1 MTGVRF
7 KDWETFLRYVGSQEK
22 MKHKE
27 EWRKAVELW
36 DMDDLEPREWKGM
49 EKILSPSNYEELAMR
64 LGTVEVRSFRLPF
77 ESDGMI
83 FYAAGKEEGD
93 GGYFCMGYGF
103 VEENET
109 NPSKSRYVPLP
120 VRKEGEKASFYKIG
134 TEQEYWSYY
143 AKLSERVPGKVL
155 AQVLLKA
162 EILDNYYGTE
172 RDIEKDMGGF
182 CMIIPELEERA
193 NVYQELFK
201 KYGLQE
207 ELYEYRDIIVGEEKD
222 WIEELFLVGT
232 EYGIVIFCPKGLTE
246 VEA

>member
-27 EWRKAVELW
+27 EWRKAAELW
-36 DMDDLEPREWKGM
+36 DMDDLEPGEWKGM

-93 GGYFCMGYGF
+93 GGYFCMGYGIVNESDIEDKNNRF
-103 VEENET
+103 RPMPEESN
-109 NPSKSRYVPLP
+109 R
-120 VRKEGEKASFYKIG
+120 EKD
-134 TEQEYWSYY
+134 YY
-143 AKLSERVPGKVL
+143 Y
-155 AQVLLKA
+155 
-162 EILDNYYGTE
+162 IGTE
-172 RDIEKDMGGF
+172 RDYWETYPVLQTYLPEKILEYLASQVAILDSNYGADRDVQGGMGGF
-182 CMIIPELEERA
+182 CAVIPKLDEAAKKAYRQILEKH
-193 NVYQELFK
+193 YIQESM
-201 KYGLQE
+201 
-207 ELYEYRDIIVGEEKD
+207 YEYLDMVTVGGTD
-222 WIEELFLVGT
+222 WVEALYLT
-232 EYGIVIFCPKGLTE
+232 NNDYGIILIYRKG

>member
-1 MTGVRF
+1 MMGVRF

-36 DMDDLEPREWKGM
+36 DIDDLELGEWKGM

-103 VEENET
+103 VNESDIEDKNNRFRPMPEESN
-109 NPSKSRYVPLP
+109 R
-120 VRKEGEKASFYKIG
+120 EKD
-134 TEQEYWSYY
+134 YY
-143 AKLSERVPGKVL
+143 Y
-155 AQVLLKA
+155 
-162 EILDNYYGTE
+162 IGTE
-172 RDIEKDMGGF
+172 RDYWENYPVLQTYLPEK
-182 CMIIPELEERA
+182 ILEYLA
-193 NVYQELFK
+193 SQVAILDSN
-201 KYGLQE
+201 YGAD
-207 ELYEYRDIIVGEEKD
+207 RDVQLSLIHI
-222 WIEELFLVGT
+222 
-232 EYGIVIFCPKGLTE
+232 
-246 VEA
+246 

>member
-27 EWRKAVELW
+27 EWRKAAELW
-36 DMDDLEPREWKGM
+36 DMDDLEPGEWKGM

-93 GGYFCMGYGF
+93 GGYFCMGYGIVNESDIEDKNNRF
-103 VEENET
+103 RPMPEESN
-109 NPSKSRYVPLP
+109 R
-120 VRKEGEKASFYKIG
+120 EKD
-134 TEQEYWSYY
+134 YY
-143 AKLSERVPGKVL
+143 Y
-155 AQVLLKA
+155 
-162 EILDNYYGTE
+162 IGTE
-172 RDIEKDMGGF
+172 RDYWETYPVLQTYLPEKILEYLASQVAILDSNYGADRDVQGGMGGF
-182 CMIIPELEERA
+182 CAVIPKLDEAAKKAYRQILEKH
-193 NVYQELFK
+193 YIQESM
-201 KYGLQE
+201 
-207 ELYEYRDIIVGEEKD
+207 YEYLDMVT
-222 WIEELFLVGT
+222 VSGT
-232 EYGIVIFCPKGLTE
+232 EWVEALYLTNNDYGIILIYRKG

>member
-27 EWRKAVELW
+27 EWRKATELW
-36 DMDDLEPREWKGM
+36 DMDDLEPGEWKGM

-83 FYAAGKEEGD
+83 IYAAGKEEGD

-120 VRKEGEKASFYKIG
+120 VQKEGGEIVSADSQKK
-134 TEQEYWSYY
+134 SYADFLKEIMRKNMESSHY
-143 AKLSERVPGKVL
+143 QILIIVML
-155 AQVLLKA
+155 ITVLL
-162 EILDNYYGTE
+162 EI
-172 RDIEKDMGGF
+172 
-182 CMIIPELEERA
+182 
-193 NVYQELFK
+193 
-201 KYGLQE
+201 
-207 ELYEYRDIIVGEEKD
+207 
-222 WIEELFLVGT
+222 
-232 EYGIVIFCPKGLTE
+232 
-246 VEA
+246 

>member
-36 DMDDLEPREWKGM
+36 DIDDLEPGEWKGM
-49 EKILSPSNYEELAMR
+49 EKILSPSNYEELALR

-103 VEENET
+103 VNESDIEDKNNRFRPMPEESN
-109 NPSKSRYVPLP
+109 R
-120 VRKEGEKASFYKIG
+120 EKD
-134 TEQEYWSYY
+134 YY
-143 AKLSERVPGKVL
+143 Y
-155 AQVLLKA
+155 
-162 EILDNYYGTE
+162 IGTE
-172 RDIEKDMGGF
+172 RDYWENYPVLQTYLPEK
-182 CMIIPELEERA
+182 ILEYLA
-193 NVYQELFK
+193 SQVAILDSN
-201 KYGLQE
+201 
-207 ELYEYRDIIVGEEKD
+207 
-222 WIEELFLVGT
+222 
-232 EYGIVIFCPKGLTE
+232 
-246 VEA
+246 

>member
-27 EWRKAVELW
+27 EWRKATELW
-36 DMDDLEPREWKGM
+36 DMDDLEPGEWKGM

-103 VEENET
+103 VNESDIEDKNNRFRPMPEESN
-109 NPSKSRYVPLP
+109 R
-120 VRKEGEKASFYKIG
+120 EKD
-134 TEQEYWSYY
+134 YY
-143 AKLSERVPGKVL
+143 Y
-155 AQVLLKA
+155 
-162 EILDNYYGTE
+162 IGTE
-172 RDIEKDMGGF
+172 RDYWETYPVLQTYLPEKILEYLASQVAILDSNYGADRDVQGGMGGF
-182 CMIIPELEERA
+182 CAVIPKLDEAAKKAYRRYWRSIISRNLCMNILIRSRSA
-193 NVYQELFK
+193 AQS
-201 KYGLQE
+201 G
-207 ELYEYRDIIVGEEKD
+207 
-222 WIEELFLVGT
+222 
-232 EYGIVIFCPKGLTE
+232 
-246 VEA
+246 

>member
-27 EWRKAVELW
+27 EWRKATELW
-36 DMDDLEPREWKGM
+36 DMDDLEPGEWKGM

-93 GGYFCMGYGF
+93 GGYFCMGYGIVNESDIEDKNNRF
-103 VEENET
+103 RPMPEESN
-109 NPSKSRYVPLP
+109 R
-120 VRKEGEKASFYKIG
+120 EKD
-134 TEQEYWSYY
+134 YY
-143 AKLSERVPGKVL
+143 Y
-155 AQVLLKA
+155 
-162 EILDNYYGTE
+162 IGTE
-172 RDIEKDMGGF
+172 RDYWETYPVLQTYLPEKILEYLASQVAILDSNYGADRDVQGGMGGF
-182 CMIIPELEERA
+182 CAVIPKLDEAAKKAYRQILEKH
-193 NVYQELFK
+193 YIQESM
-201 KYGLQE
+201 
-207 ELYEYRDIIVGEEKD
+207 YEYLDMVT
-222 WIEELFLVGT
+222 VSGT
-232 EYGIVIFCPKGLTE
+232 EWVEALYLTNNDYGIILIYRKG

>member
-27 EWRKAVELW
+27 EWRKAAELW
-36 DMDDLEPREWKGM
+36 DMDDLEPGEWKGM
-49 EKILSPSNYEELAMR
+49 EKILSPSDYEELAMR

-103 VEENET
+103 VNESDIEDKNNRFRPMPEESN
-109 NPSKSRYVPLP
+109 R
-120 VRKEGEKASFYKIG
+120 EKD
-134 TEQEYWSYY
+134 YY
-143 AKLSERVPGKVL
+143 Y
-155 AQVLLKA
+155 
-162 EILDNYYGTE
+162 IGTE
-172 RDIEKDMGGF
+172 RDYWETYPVLQTYLPEKILEYLASQVAILDSNYGADRDVQGGMGGF
-182 CMIIPELEERA
+182 CAVIPKLDEAAKKAYRQILEKH
-193 NVYQELFK
+193 YIQESM
-201 KYGLQE
+201 
-207 ELYEYRDIIVGEEKD
+207 YEYLDTVTVGGTD
-222 WIEELFLVGT
+222 WVEALYLT
-232 EYGIVIFCPKGLTE
+232 NNDYGIILIYQKG